1 VGDTGPL
8 RSSAAREAVVRP
20 LARAAERPCVRPG
33 CPAPAQ
39 ASLTFRYGS
48 REAWVERLTS
58 EPSPEAYDLCG
69 PHAART
75 RPPHG
80 WQLRDRRPRE
90 EQVEAPAEPEP
101 RRDLGGEDTVAVLAA
116 ALRAV
121 PEVPEAVERADE
133 ADPADAT
140 TGEGAGTTA
149 PENEPGAD
157 GGALLEDDPSPVLEQ
172 PHVPPS
178 LPFDAPSDAP
188 AVTPR
193 PVPAARDR
201 GIEPP
206 VDRSPRVP
214 HGTARDW

>member
-48 REAWVERLTS
+48 REAWVERLTT

-90 EQVEAPAEPEP
+90 EQVEAPAEAEP

-121 PEVPEAVERADE
+121 PEVSEQVDE
-133 ADPADAT
+133 ADPTDAT
-140 TGEGAGTTA
+140 TGAGADTTA
-149 PENEPGAD
+149 PEGESPEDA
-157 GGALLEDDPSPVLEQ
+157 GALLEDDPSPVLEQ
-172 PHVPPS
+172 PDVPPS
-178 LPFDAPSDAP
+178 LPFESPPEAPE

-193 PVPAARDR
+193 PVPAARQR

-206 VDRSPRVP
+206 ADRSPRVP